1 MSTFRVS
8 ISIVQM
14 RLFWIICM
22 LGPYVLTRG
31 GVCATRY
38 SLCGQGLP
46 SSYNPDTD
54 MLLCFVPTRAWKTT

>member
-1 MSTFRVS
+1 MSTPFES
-8 ISIVQM
+8 LVQM
-14 RLFWIICM
+14 RPFRCVFWIV
-22 LGPYVLTRG
+22 GAVLTRG
-31 GVCATRY
+31 VCAIRY

>member
-1 MSTFRVS
+1 
-8 ISIVQM
+8 
-14 RLFWIICM
+14 M

-31 GVCATRY
+31 GVCAIRY

>member
-1 MSTFRVS
+1 MGEKWPKESGSNDGLTANAEYV
-8 ISIVQM
+8 
-14 RLFWIICM
+14 
-22 LGPYVLTRG
+22 GAVLTV
-31 GVCATRY
+31 GVCAIRY

>member
-1 MSTFRVS
+1 MSTPFES
-8 ISIVQM
+8 LVQM
-14 RLFWIICM
+14 RSFWVICVAD
-22 LGPYVLTRG
+22 VLTV
-31 GVCATRY
+31 GVCAIRY